1 MSQTYDVV
9 FTGVIVPGRDQA
21 QVRRNLAALFK
32 TEPAKIEPLFSG
44 KRFVIKKG
52 LDEAT
57 ALKYQQAL
65 REAGAIVHIEPVAAS
80 PEAAS
85 KPVSAPAAHPAI
97 SPAPAAPAPQAP
109 RGLEATIDP
118 PGVRLVAPE
127 RIEAPHIDTSHLHMD
142 PPGVVLVPPLETPP
156 LAVDLS
162 GLSVAEP
169 GVTLVEHPVT
179 PEIRVDTS
187 ALSLAAPGVQLVEPN
202 NMTTPDI
209 DTSKL
214 SLV

>member
-1 MSQTYDVV
+1 MSQTYDIV
-9 FTGVIVPGRDQA
+9 FTGVIVPGSDQA

-57 ALKYQQAL
+57 ALKYQKAL
-65 REAGAIVHIEPVAAS
+65 REAGAIVHM
-80 PEAAS
+80 EAAAATELS
-85 KPVSAPAAHPAI
+85 TPSANPSAPRAV

-109 RGLEATIDP
+109 KGLDATIDP
-118 PGVRLVAPE
+118 PGVVLVAPE
-127 RIEAPHIDTSHLHMD
+127 RIEAPNIDTSHLHMD
-142 PPGVVLVPPLETPP
+142 PPGVVLVSAVDAPP

-162 GLSVAEP
+162 GLSMAEP
-169 GVTLVEHPVT
+169 GVTLVQHPVT
-179 PEIRVDTS
+179 PDLQVDTS
-187 ALSLAAPGVQLVEPN
+187 AMSLAEPGVQLVEPEY
-202 NMTTPDI
+202 MTTPDI
-209 DTSKL
+209 DTSQL